1 MPSFQHPNIYNVEQP
16 ELLAQTLMASYG
28 IKSLQYLVDEMQAA
42 IRVGDSDRANALDRV
57 RLIIEQ
63 SVHSG
68 NL

>member
-1 MPSFQHPNIYNVEQP
+1 MPSFQNRNIYNVEQP
-16 ELLAQTLMASYG
+16 KILAQTLMASYG